1 MKNQHASISEKTFNI
16 LNLCL
21 LVLFSLT
28 ILYPFAHVA
37 SCAVSANDA
46 VLGGRVSF
54 IPVNPTS
61 EALRQLLV
69 HRGYHTAMTNTI
81 LITVVGTVLN
91 VLVTAMLAYPLSRKN
106 LHLNKFLNIV
116 VLIPMFFSGGMIP
129 TYLVVSNL
137 HLVDTYWAYLLPAL
151 VSPFYCLLLRNFFA
165 SIPKELEESAII
177 DGAGYARILYQI
189 FIPLS
194 MAAIATIGLFYA
206 VDHWNVFLRGIMYI
220 NDRKL
225 WTLQMFLREMI
236 SQSEHASELAEGGST
251 FVSLESLRMA
261 AIMVSILPILCVYPF
276 VQRYF
281 VKGVMVG
288 SVKG

>member
-1 MKNQHASISEKTFNI
+1 MKTYNDSASEKVFRF
-16 LNLCL
+16 LNLCFL
-21 LVLFSLT
+21 SLFSLT

-37 SCAVSANDA
+37 SSALSANEA
-46 VLGGRVSF
+46 VLGGMVTF
-54 IPVNPTS
+54 YPVRPTT

-69 HRGYHTAMTNTI
+69 HRGYQSAMLNTVF
-81 LITVVGTVLN
+81 ITCAGTVLN
-91 VLVTAMLAYPLSRKN
+91 LFVTAMLAYPLSRRVLRLSKV
-106 LHLNKFLNIV
+106 LNII
-116 VLIPMFFSGGMIP
+116 VLFPMFFSGGMIP

-137 HLVDTYWAYLLPAL
+137 GLTDTYWAYLLPAL

-177 DGAGYARILYQI
+177 DGAGYGKILI
-189 FIPLS
+189 SIIMPLS

-236 SQSEHASELAEGGST
+236 SQSEHASELAEGGSV

-261 AIMVSILPILCVYPF
+261 AILVSILPILCVYPF
-276 VQRYF
+276 VQKYF

>member
-1 MKNQHASISEKTFNI
+1 MKTYNDSASEKVFRF
-16 LNLCL
+16 LNLCFL
-21 LVLFSLT
+21 SLFSLT

-37 SCAVSANDA
+37 SSALSANEA
-46 VLGGRVSF
+46 VLGGMVTF
-54 IPVNPTS
+54 YPVRPTT

-69 HRGYHTAMTNTI
+69 HRGYQSAMLNTVF
-81 LITVVGTVLN
+81 ITCAGTVLN
-91 VLVTAMLAYPLSRKN
+91 LFVTAMLAYPLSRRALRLSKV
-106 LHLNKFLNIV
+106 LNII
-116 VLIPMFFSGGMIP
+116 VLFPMFFSGGMIP
-129 TYLVVSNL
+129 TYLVVNNL
-137 HLVDTYWAYLLPAL
+137 GLTDTYWAYLLPAL

-177 DGAGYARILYQI
+177 DGAGYGKILI
-189 FIPLS
+189 SIIMPLS

-236 SQSEHASELAEGGST
+236 SQSEHASELAEGGSV

-261 AIMVSILPILCVYPF
+261 AIFVSILPILCVYPF
-276 VQRYF
+276 VQKYF